1 MPMPDSA
8 SSLRRGLVAAVAGG
22 WIALGCQLEGEPERD
37 IVDIEGLVVATSL
50 MGSALDARTREAA
63 ADWSAM
69 HAWAISG
76 TRLSRVAREMA
87 ADGEAVGRWGAE
99 GRGRVVLRD
108 LAGTARLAL
117 RLRAAIGTSS
127 RADILA
133 ILLGSPVPLSVAEI
147 GRRVRYTKHAVAVA
161 VEAMALA
168 GLVETARV
176 GREVRVGVGPDSLVR
191 PCMPRG
197 RRELVDPIGRWR
209 AALGVLAVLERT
221 AGLPGGARAV
231 EQRAAVAAL
240 LPLAIAGGLPRVDT
254 GVTGEAFADEFE
266 RWADAIG
273 REVRPAKG

>member
-1 MPMPDSA
+1 MPTPDSA

-50 MGSALDARTREAA
+50 MGPALDARTREAA
-63 ADWSAM
+63 ADWCAM
-69 HAWAISG
+69 YAWAISG
-76 TRLSRVAREMA
+76 TRLARVAREMT
-87 ADGEAVGRWGAE
+87 ADAEAVGPGQTE

-147 GRRVRYTKHAVAVA
+147 GRRARYTKHAVAVA
-161 VEAMALA
+161 VDAMALA
-168 GLVETARV
+168 GLVETSRV
-176 GREVRVGVGPDSLVR
+176 GREVRVGVGPDSPVR
-191 PCMPRG
+191 PWTPRG

-209 AALGVLAVLERT
+209 AAIGVLAVLERT

-231 EQRAAVAAL
+231 EQRAAVASL

-266 RWADAIG
+266 RWAEAIG

>member
-63 ADWSAM
+63 ADWCAM
-69 HAWAISG
+69 YAWAISG
-76 TRLSRVAREMA
+76 TRLARVARELA
-87 ADGEAVGRWGAE
+87 ADAEAVGRWEAE

-133 ILLGSPVPLSVAEI
+133 ILLGSPVSLSVAEI
-147 GRRVRYTKHAVAVA
+147 GRRARYSKHAVAVA
-161 VEAMALA
+161 VDAMALA
-168 GLVETARV
+168 GLVETSRV
-176 GREVRVGVGPDSLVR
+176 GREVRVGVGPDSPVR
-191 PCMPRG
+191 PWAPRG

-209 AALGVLAVLERT
+209 AAIGVLAVLERT

-231 EQRAAVAAL
+231 ERRAAVASL

-266 RWADAIG
+266 RWAEAIG